1 MMDPKLVVVKAEI
14 KSIFDEML
22 RVTDAFGETKEALDR
37 LHLLKVQVDKL
48 VNDYLAEQGTAG
60 GLIMTP
66 PGGPQEAAG
75 VHPAGR

>member
-1 MMDPKLVVVKAEI
+1 MDPKLVMVKAEI
-14 KSIFDEML
+14 KSIFDEMM

-37 LHLLKVQVDKL
+37 LHLLKAQVDKL

-60 GLIMTP
+60 VLIMTR

-75 VHPAGR
+75 AHPAGG